1 MKSSGETHGGPS
13 LTVPGGYSNI
23 CLVTATTD
31 RFVPG
36 TLVTLSS
43 FLTHHP
49 RFDGDIVVIH
59 DNLSAANRA
68 VLTAAIDGV
77 RFEPISP
84 RLRAKLAGLCAARP
98 DFAPRLAQ
106 FYSLEAFRLHGYRKV
121 LVYDSDVLVQAPV
134 DDLFDRGEDLLG
146 CGDVMVLCGWR
157 RDAASFAPLP
167 PGMPAGAAGVFERTF
182 STGFLLI
189 DARLTGE
196 HCYADLVALVAPETW
211 DGTHTWHTDQ
221 LILNRYFAGRQTLV
235 GWTYNFLLPC
245 AAAIQAKEGVDARS
259 AKMLH
264 FNGNIKPW
272 MPDAMLDWTQG
283 DPERPPMP
291 AFKLWYD
298 AYVDILASVY
308 LRRGLTPRAGRDAG

>member
-1 MKSSGETHGGPS
+1 MKPSGEMPIAP
-13 LTVPGGYSNI
+13 LRVPGGSSKI

-36 TLVTLSS
+36 TLVTLRS

-77 RFEPISP
+77 RFEPVSP
-84 RLRAKLAGLCAARP
+84 MLRARLPGLCAARP

-106 FYSLEAFRLHGYRKV
+106 FYSLEAFRLRGYRKV
-121 LVYDSDVLVQAPV
+121 LFYDSDVLVQAPV
-134 DDLFDRGEDLLG
+134 DDLFDRAEDLL
-146 CGDVMVLCGWR
+146 CSGDEVALRGWR

-167 PGMPAGAAGVFERTF
+167 PGEAGGAAGVFERTF
-182 STGFLLI
+182 NSGFLLI

-196 HCYADLVALVAPETW
+196 HCHADLVALVSPETW
-211 DGTHTWHTDQ
+211 DGTHTAHTDQ
-221 LILNRYFAGRQTLV
+221 FILNRYFAGRQTLV
-235 GWTYNFLLPC
+235 GWTYNFLLHQ
-245 AAAIQAKEGVDARS
+245 AANIRAGEGVDAGS
-259 AKMLH
+259 AKVLH

-272 MPDAMLDWTQG
+272 MPDAMLHWTQG
-283 DPERPPMP
+283 DPERPPRP
-291 AFKLWYD
+291 TFKLWYD
-298 AYVDILASVY
+298 AYIDGLASVY
-308 LRRGLTPRAGRDAG
+308 LRRVLGRRDERDAG